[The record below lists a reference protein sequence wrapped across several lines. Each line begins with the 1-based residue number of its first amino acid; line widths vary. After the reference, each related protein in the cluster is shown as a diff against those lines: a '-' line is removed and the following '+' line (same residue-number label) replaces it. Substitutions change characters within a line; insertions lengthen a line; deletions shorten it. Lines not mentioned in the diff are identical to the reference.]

1 MKKILDQIMILCCMA
16 ASLFCFGS
24 CSDDLDIQ
32 QEYPFTVE
40 AMPVADKIAGGQTVE
55 IRLEITEEGNYT
67 GTIYTLRNFQ
77 TDGDEFM
84 TLEDGTIL

>member
-16 ASLFCFGS
+16 AALFCFTF

-55 IRLEITEEGNYT
+55 IRLEITEEGNFPERFILSAISSLT
-67 GTIYTLRNFQ
+67 GM
-77 TDGDEFM
+77 DC
-84 TLEDGTIL
+84 

>member
-16 ASLFCFGS
+16 AALFCFTF

-40 AMPVADKIAGGQTVE
+40 AMPVADNSRRPDGGNPS
-55 IRLEITEEGNYT
+55 GNYRR
-67 GTIYTLRNFQ
+67 GQFFRNALYSPLFPA
-77 TDGDEFM
+77 
-84 TLEDGTIL
+84 

>member
-40 AMPVADKIAGGQTVE
+40 AMPVADKIVSGQTVE
-55 IRLEITEEGNYT
+55 IRLEIF
-67 GTIYTLRNFQ
+67 RNALYSPLFPA
-77 TDGDEFM
+77 
-84 TLEDGTIL
+84 

>member
-40 AMPVADKIAGGQTVE
+40 AMPVADKIVSGQTVE
-55 IRLEITEEGNYT
+55 IRLEITEEGNFPERFILSAISSLT
-67 GTIYTLRNFQ
+67 GT
-77 TDGDEFM
+77 GS
-84 TLEDGTIL
+84 